1 MPDWVKELFNYGVLG
16 IIVVGVAWIVWF
28 KIIPWMERYIA
39 STELLHEQIAKT
51 MGKQGEMCEEHGE
64 ALVNTK
70 KHLGKHDAVVRTA
83 CAMCRDVAAKHYPAA
98 TEVVNR
104 HCAEIERIIGEA

>member
-16 IIVVGVAWIVWF
+16 IIVAGCAIVVW
-28 KIIPWMERYIA
+28 KRVLPWADRYIA

-51 MGKQGEMCEEHGE
+51 MAKQGDLCDGHGE
-64 ALVNTK
+64 GISSAK
-70 KHLGKHDAVVRTA
+70 RHLNRHDSVVRTA
-83 CAMCRDVAAKHYPAA
+83 CAMCRDVAAKHYPSACE
-98 TEVVNR
+98 TVNR